1 MDRSSL
7 ALALG
12 CTLILGF
19 ATAACTVMSG
29 VDEME
34 LRTTAN
40 SASPEPAAA
49 ADAALPNPFLP
60 DAGVPGFFDTSS
72 GNPTPPTPPTPD
84 TGPATCGAEG
94 SWRTCDATGSVTTCA
109 IQCAQQGYTCVE
121 SCCVTDSL
129 GDYSSAVGMV
139 YALASECSAKSIP
152 SNATFGTCAETT
164 AFPASLVGPVRCCC
178 K

>member
-7 ALALG
+7 LLALG
-12 CTLILGF
+12 CTLVLGF

-34 LRTTAN
+34 LRTTAS
-40 SASPEPAAA
+40 SATPEPNAAP
-49 ADAALPNPFLP
+49 DAALPNPFLP

-72 GNPTPPTPPTPD
+72 GSPAPPTPD

-94 SWRTCDATGSVTTCA
+94 SWRTCDATASVTTCA
-109 IQCAQQGYTCVE
+109 IQCAQQGYTCVD

-129 GDYSSAVGMV
+129 GDYAAAVGMV

-152 SNATFGTCAETT
+152 SNATFGTCADPTII
-164 AFPASLVGPVRCCC
+164 PAGLGGPVRCCC